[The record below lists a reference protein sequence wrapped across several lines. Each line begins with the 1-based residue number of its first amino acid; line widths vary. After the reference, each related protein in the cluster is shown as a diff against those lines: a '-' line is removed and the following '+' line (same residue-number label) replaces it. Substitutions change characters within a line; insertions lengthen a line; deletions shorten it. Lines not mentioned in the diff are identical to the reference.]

1 VRNVG
6 LYEKAAEQGN
16 AEAQYWLACCYFDG
30 ACVEQN
36 NELALNWL
44 EKAANHDHAEAEIRL
59 ADCYAQGIYVEKSNE
74 QAYVWHTKAAEKS
87 HAESQYWLAQ
97 YYFNGGIFEQLGEID
112 RKILEQDADSHPE
125 YWRNVYLEKGY
136 ERAFN
141 WAKKAVENS
150 CGEAYLLLGFMFAYE
165 LGVEQDRKQAF
176 ECFKKAGEH
185 NKQGI
190 ADYFLADFY
199 SLGICVEQ
207 NDRLADI
214 HKNRADSK
222 KEWQY
227 FDIERLL
234 ENADEKHR
242 NRFLHLEINY
252 DIECGRFNSARNK
265 IKENIENNPN
275 EMKFALSYLDKA
287 EQLVHKNQ
295 ELEETNKKLKEA
307 QIELEDMMSMFAHK
321 FRSPL
326 DAIIYNTTHENQVK
340 LYTEAAQTMR
350 GLLDIFSLISTD
362 AALLKRKL
370 MADNYGNGRLATTFS
385 KALDMVLLHLLTNSN
400 REKVRQHYIAHAKL
414 NGKVASHISR
424 KVWREDYFE
433 LEQSLQTDWEQG
445 FATLILQSAS
455 LTDKLDWVSKYF
467 FPIQLIG
474 FDREDIE
481 FEEYGIT
488 ESLLMMVINEIAV
501 NVFKYYSC
509 ETKQPVIIECVKKDG
524 SQVII
529 CRNPS
534 YGSERTIF
542 KGSQKG
548 HVFLSTLAR
557 NIGSH
562 FVKPIPQDEFV
573 VEFGIP
579 NELLIS
585 NK

>member
-1 VRNVG
+1 MV
-6 LYEKAAEQGN
+6 A
-16 AEAQYWLACCYFDG
+16 
-30 ACVEQN
+30 
-36 NELALNWL
+36 
-44 EKAANHDHAEAEIRL
+44 
-59 ADCYAQGIYVEKSNE
+59 S
-74 QAYVWHTKAAEKS
+74 
-87 HAESQYWLAQ
+87 
-97 YYFNGGIFEQLGEID
+97 
-112 RKILEQDADSHPE
+112 
-125 YWRNVYLEKGY
+125 
-136 ERAFN
+136 
-141 WAKKAVENS
+141 
-150 CGEAYLLLGFMFAYE
+150 
-165 LGVEQDRKQAF
+165 
-176 ECFKKAGEH
+176 
-185 NKQGI
+185 
-190 ADYFLADFY
+190 
-199 SLGICVEQ
+199 
-207 NDRLADI
+207 
-214 HKNRADSK
+214 
-222 KEWQY
+222 
-227 FDIERLL
+227 
-234 ENADEKHR
+234 
-242 NRFLHLEINY
+242 
-252 DIECGRFNSARNK
+252 
-265 IKENIENNPN
+265 
-275 EMKFALSYLDKA
+275 
-287 EQLVHKNQ
+287 
-295 ELEETNKKLKEA
+295 
-307 QIELEDMMSMFAHK
+307 MMSMFAHK

-370 MADNYGNGRLATTFS
+370 MADNYGNDRLATTFS

-414 NGKVASHISR
+414 NGKVDSNISR

-433 LEQSLQTDWEQG
+433 LEQSLQTEWEQD

-455 LTDKLDWVSKYF
+455 LAEKLDWIARYF

-474 FDREDIE
+474 FDREGIE

-488 ESLLMMVINEIAV
+488 ESLLMMVINEIVV
-501 NVFKYYSC
+501 NVFKYYSS
-509 ETKQPVIIECVKKDG
+509 ETKQPVIIEWSEMDG